1 MLGEN
6 KRLVMNDQFL
16 SGLLNMFFISIFIL
30 YVRTKLLKSILAVTA
45 TWLFLFDF
53 IRQKMTNL
61 LFFSWKTDSYC
72 IEHPGTMIGIRD

>member
-16 SGLLNMFFISIFIL
+16 SGLLNIFFISIFIL
-30 YVRTKLLKSILAVTA
+30 CVRTKLLKSILAVTA
-45 TWLFLFDF
+45 TWLFLLDF

-61 LFFSWKTDSYC
+61 LFFS
-72 IEHPGTMIGIRD
+72 